1 MKGIIFDFNGTMFQD
16 SHLHEAAWVHMV
28 KKYSKGELTEHDISG
43 NLHGRTNKEILNFF
57 VSDSLTDEEI
67 EKLSYEKEA
76 YYRELCLERPEEL
89 KLTNGLTDVLDTLKE
104 NNIPRT
110 IATATVKENLDFYFD
125 ILNAKYQFYYI
136 TMLAVLIIAF
146 IIFVFHVIQDFRY
159 EDGKN
164 VKVMFRSF
172 SIKKMPL
179 SHSFASIFLIVCI
192 ISTLQSQYLY
202 ESFWGNEGRY
212 TGLFLLAIY
221 VITFLFISRFLKL
234 KKRYLNLFLV
244 AGMLA
249 CIFGIT
255 DYFKLNLFHFKDE
268 LVAADWSVY
277 TSTFGNINTYNAY
290 VALVIG
296 CCGALFIDAETKKEK
311 IWYFI
316 CYLIA
321 SYSLITGGSDNAYLA
336 LLALFGFLPF
346 WAFRTW
352 KGVEKY
358 FVMLSSFATITYIAG
373 LIHNHMGNRVEI
385 LEGVF
390 SVVIRSR
397 LLVFAVAGL
406 WLLTVILYVI
416 EAAAKERIYIW
427 TVLAAV
433 IILAVGY
440 VLYDANA
447 GGHADKYGSVQ
458 RYVHFDD
465 DWGTQ
470 RGMVWRLA
478 LDDYKNEFT
487 WNEKVFGY
495 GPETFGIMT
504 HQWNNDETIAKTTV
518 IYDNAHNEYL
528 QYFVT
533 IGPIGVLSYV
543 GILICACI
551 EMNRRKEKSPYVLG
565 CFFAVL
571 CYAVQATVNLCVPI
585 VAPIMWMLMSVGTAQ
600 SEDEE

>member
-1 MKGIIFDFNGTMFQD
+1 MKETNTTAWFQSLEKALGKLAAIAAVVILLIFP
-16 SHLHEAAWVHMV
+16 LYV
-28 KKYSKGELTEHDISG
+28 
-43 NLHGRTNKEILNFF
+43 R
-57 VSDSLTDEEI
+57 
-67 EKLSYEKEA
+67 
-76 YYRELCLERPEEL
+76 
-89 KLTNGLTDVLDTLKE
+89 
-104 NNIPRT
+104 
-110 IATATVKENLDFYFD
+110 DFYFD

-290 VALVIG
+290 
-296 CCGALFIDAETKKEK
+296 
-311 IWYFI
+311 
-316 CYLIA
+316 
-321 SYSLITGGSDNAYLA
+321 LA

-416 EAAAKERIYIW
+416 EAAAKERIYKLGKLPVYIW

>member
-1 MKGIIFDFNGTMFQD
+1 MKETNTTAWFQSLEKALGKLAAIAAVVILLIFP
-16 SHLHEAAWVHMV
+16 LYV
-28 KKYSKGELTEHDISG
+28 
-43 NLHGRTNKEILNFF
+43 R
-57 VSDSLTDEEI
+57 
-67 EKLSYEKEA
+67 
-76 YYRELCLERPEEL
+76 
-89 KLTNGLTDVLDTLKE
+89 
-104 NNIPRT
+104 
-110 IATATVKENLDFYFD
+110 DFYFD

-268 LVAADWSVY
+268 LVAADWPVY

-416 EAAAKERIYIW
+416 EAAAKERIYKLGKLPVYIW

-440 VLYDANA
+440 ALYDANA

>member
-1 MKGIIFDFNGTMFQD
+1 MQ
-16 SHLHEAAWVHMV
+16 
-28 KKYSKGELTEHDISG
+28 
-43 NLHGRTNKEILNFF
+43 
-57 VSDSLTDEEI
+57 
-67 EKLSYEKEA
+67 
-76 YYRELCLERPEEL
+76 
-89 KLTNGLTDVLDTLKE
+89 
-104 NNIPRT
+104 
-110 IATATVKENLDFYFD
+110 
-125 ILNAKYQFYYI
+125 
-136 TMLAVLIIAF
+136 
-146 IIFVFHVIQDFRY
+146 
-159 EDGKN
+159 
-164 VKVMFRSF
+164 
-172 SIKKMPL
+172 
-179 SHSFASIFLIVCI
+179 
-192 ISTLQSQYLY
+192 
-202 ESFWGNEGRY
+202 
-212 TGLFLLAIY
+212 
-221 VITFLFISRFLKL
+221 
-234 KKRYLNLFLV
+234 
-244 AGMLA
+244 
-249 CIFGIT
+249 
-255 DYFKLNLFHFKDE
+255 
-268 LVAADWSVY
+268 
-277 TSTFGNINTYNAY
+277 
-290 VALVIG
+290 
-296 CCGALFIDAETKKEK
+296 ALFIDAETKKEK

-416 EAAAKERIYIW
+416 EAAAKERIYKLGKLPVYIW

>member
-1 MKGIIFDFNGTMFQD
+1 
-16 SHLHEAAWVHMV
+16 
-28 KKYSKGELTEHDISG
+28 
-43 NLHGRTNKEILNFF
+43 
-57 VSDSLTDEEI
+57 
-67 EKLSYEKEA
+67 
-76 YYRELCLERPEEL
+76 
-89 KLTNGLTDVLDTLKE
+89 
-104 NNIPRT
+104 
-110 IATATVKENLDFYFD
+110 
-125 ILNAKYQFYYI
+125 
-136 TMLAVLIIAF
+136 
-146 IIFVFHVIQDFRY
+146 
-159 EDGKN
+159 
-164 VKVMFRSF
+164 MFRSF

-268 LVAADWSVY
+268 LVAADWPVY

-358 FVMLSSFATITYIAG
+358 FIMLSSFATITYIAG

-416 EAAAKERIYIW
+416 EAAAKERIYKLGKLPVYIW

>member
-1 MKGIIFDFNGTMFQD
+1 MKETNTTAWFQSLEKALGKLAAIAAVVILLIFP
-16 SHLHEAAWVHMV
+16 LYV
-28 KKYSKGELTEHDISG
+28 
-43 NLHGRTNKEILNFF
+43 R
-57 VSDSLTDEEI
+57 
-67 EKLSYEKEA
+67 
-76 YYRELCLERPEEL
+76 
-89 KLTNGLTDVLDTLKE
+89 
-104 NNIPRT
+104 
-110 IATATVKENLDFYFD
+110 DFYFD

-268 LVAADWSVY
+268 LVAADWPVY

-416 EAAAKERIYIW
+416 EAAAKERIYKLGKLPVYIW

-447 GGHADKYGSVQ
+447 GGHADKALAVPAQKLHIDARLHVKALGERGRDHMDEFFVAGHVLAQQDEVRVPLAVDVAAVKARMRRQIHLAADDRMDPLGLAGAVKVDHAVHDAMVGQRARGLPQLCHTVHQLFDTAGAVQ
-458 RYVHFDD
+458 QAV
-465 DWGTQ
+465 
-470 RGMVWRLA
+470 
-478 LDDYKNEFT
+478 
-487 WNEKVFGY
+487 
-495 GPETFGIMT
+495 
-504 HQWNNDETIAKTTV
+504 
-518 IYDNAHNEYL
+518 
-528 QYFVT
+528 
-533 IGPIGVLSYV
+533 
-543 GILICACI
+543 
-551 EMNRRKEKSPYVLG
+551 
-565 CFFAVL
+565 FAVDMQM
-571 CYAVQATVNLCVPI
+571 CKWYQFSPPFPQAR
-585 VAPIMWMLMSVGTAQ
+585 
-600 SEDEE
+600 

>member
-1 MKGIIFDFNGTMFQD
+1 MKETNTTAWFQSLEKALGKLAAIAAVVILLIFP
-16 SHLHEAAWVHMV
+16 LYV
-28 KKYSKGELTEHDISG
+28 
-43 NLHGRTNKEILNFF
+43 R
-57 VSDSLTDEEI
+57 
-67 EKLSYEKEA
+67 
-76 YYRELCLERPEEL
+76 
-89 KLTNGLTDVLDTLKE
+89 
-104 NNIPRT
+104 
-110 IATATVKENLDFYFD
+110 DFYFD

-358 FVMLSSFATITYIAG
+358 FVML
-373 LIHNHMGNRVEI
+373 L
-385 LEGVF
+385 
-390 SVVIRSR
+390 
-397 LLVFAVAGL
+397 
-406 WLLTVILYVI
+406 
-416 EAAAKERIYIW
+416 
-427 TVLAAV
+427 
-433 IILAVGY
+433 
-440 VLYDANA
+440 
-447 GGHADKYGSVQ
+447 
-458 RYVHFDD
+458 
-465 DWGTQ
+465 
-470 RGMVWRLA
+470 
-478 LDDYKNEFT
+478 
-487 WNEKVFGY
+487 
-495 GPETFGIMT
+495 
-504 HQWNNDETIAKTTV
+504 
-518 IYDNAHNEYL
+518 
-528 QYFVT
+528 
-533 IGPIGVLSYV
+533 
-543 GILICACI
+543 
-551 EMNRRKEKSPYVLG
+551 
-565 CFFAVL
+565 
-571 CYAVQATVNLCVPI
+571 
-585 VAPIMWMLMSVGTAQ
+585 
-600 SEDEE
+600 